1 MSAPAGFPALLLRLR
16 ADRGMTQKD
25 LAKASGVSVP
35 QIARYETGTSKPR
48 MTAISKLAKAL
59 GVSPDE
65 LINANEPETVEFLG
79 YGDDGEL
86 YQPLTMP
93 KEVFEAVQ
101 VAAAELGVSY
111 EVWIATVLEFQ
122 MLSDKGGSPD
132 FSEILEKNKQHFANL
147 PMPEGFDSTGRA
159 K

>member
-25 LAKASGVSVP
+25 LAKASGVSIP

-48 MTAISKLAKAL
+48 MTAITKLAKAL

-65 LINANEPETVEFLG
+65 LLNANEPETVELLG
-79 YGDDGEL
+79 YEGDNFL
-86 YQPLTMP
+86 QPFTMP

-101 VAAAELGVSY
+101 QAAEDLGVTY
-111 EVWIATVLEFQ
+111 EVWIATVIESKMLE
-122 MLSDKGGSPD
+122 SRGEVPD
-132 FSEILEKNKQHFANL
+132 FATLLEKNKQCFENL
-147 PMPEGFDSTGRA
+147 PMPDGFDSTGRS